1 MLWLCKASGR
11 LSYPIYITH
20 FPFLYVWMNFV
31 ANGSA
36 SPAALVAIGTALV
49 PFLLLVAWAA
59 HAWWDL
65 PIRARLRGW
74 G

>member
-1 MLWLCKASGR
+1 
-11 LSYPIYITH
+11 
-20 FPFLYVWMNFV
+20 LYVWMNFV

-74 G
+74 LGRDQISGST